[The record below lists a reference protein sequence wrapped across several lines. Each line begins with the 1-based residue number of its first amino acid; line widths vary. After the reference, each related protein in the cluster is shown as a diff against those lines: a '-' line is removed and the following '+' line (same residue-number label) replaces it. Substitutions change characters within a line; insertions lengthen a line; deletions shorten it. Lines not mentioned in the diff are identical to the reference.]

1 MIENLYQILRES
13 VCVEA
18 CQNYYKHCYNCETIE
33 IYKVTLNTCE
43 KLKMTRETQL
53 DLWEYEVKGQCS
65 CYCVP
70 ECVNMSQLG

>member
-1 MIENLYQILRES
+1 MLKL
-13 VCVEA
+13 V
-18 CQNYYKHCYNCETIE
+18 KTTINTA
-33 IYKVTLNTCE
+33 ITVKLLKSKVTLNTCE